1 MSVHMLRL
9 QGLMTA
15 LVTPFR
21 GGTVDEK
28 AFERFVDWQIKEGVN
43 GLVVCGTTGESPTL
57 TEAEQDRLLEIA
69 VEVAARRVPVVMGTG
84 SFDTA
89 DVIRRTQS
97 ATKLGAD
104 CALIVTPYYNKPSQ
118 EGLFQ
123 HFKAVHDSTEIPIL
137 LYNIPPRCVV
147 DILPPT
153 MQRLSQ
159 LPRIIGVKDATGDL
173 TRPVRT
179 RLDCGANFLQFGG
192 DDMLA
197 SAHLAQGGVGCISVS
212 GNVAPKLCVAMQDAW
227 RSGDMPRFNELRDL
241 LMPLHQSMFL
251 DTNPVPVKYAVS
263 LLGMMSEEVRLP
275 MVPLQQG
282 VKAQIAEVL
291 QQVGLLNAKA
301 A

>member
-1 MSVHMLRL
+1 MLRL

-21 GGTVDEK
+21 GGQVDEK
-28 AFERFVDWQIKEGVN
+28 AFERFVDWQVKEGVN
-43 GLVVCGTTGESPTL
+43 GLVVCGTTAESPTL
-57 TEAEQDRLLEIA
+57 SEAEQDRLLEIA
-69 VEVAARRVPVVMGTG
+69 VQVNARRVPVIMGTG

-89 DVIRRTQS
+89 DVIRRTNQ
-97 ATKLGAD
+97 AQKLGAD

-123 HFKAVHDSTEIPIL
+123 HFKAVHDSTELPIL

-159 LPRIIGVKDATGDL
+159 LPRIIGVKDATADL

-179 RLDCGANFLQFGG
+179 RIDCGDAFQQFCG

-212 GNVAPKLCVAMQDAW
+212 GNIAPRLCVEMQDAW
-227 RSGDMPRFNELRDL
+227 RAGDMPRFNELRDL

-251 DTNPVPVKYAVS
+251 DTNPVPVKYAAS
-263 LLGMMSEEVRLP
+263 LLGLMSEEVRLP
-275 MVPLQQG
+275 MVPLQQN
-282 VKAQIAEVL
+282 VKAQIAQVL
-291 QQVGLLNAKA
+291 QQVGLTSAKA

>member
-1 MSVHMLRL
+1 MLRL
-9 QGLMTA
+9 HGLLTA

-21 GGTVDEK
+21 GGQVDEK

-43 GLVVCGTTGESPTL
+43 GVVVCGTTGESPTL
-57 TEAEQDRLLEIA
+57 SETEQDRLLEIA
-69 VEVAARRVPVVMGTG
+69 VEVTARRVPVVMGTG

-89 DVIRRTQS
+89 DVIRRTQQ
-97 ATKLGAD
+97 AEKLGAD
-104 CALIVTPYYNKPSQ
+104 CALVVTPYYNKPSQ

-123 HFKAVHDSTEIPIL
+123 HFKAVHDSAEMPIL

-153 MQRLSQ
+153 MQRLAQ

-179 RLDCGANFLQFGG
+179 RLDCGADFAVFSG

-197 SAHLAQGGVGCISVS
+197 SAFLAQGAVGCISVT
-212 GNVAPKLCVAMQDAW
+212 GNIAPKLCTQMQDAW
-227 RSGDMPRFNELRDL
+227 RAGDMPRFNQLRDV
-241 LMPLHQSMFL
+241 LMPLHQAMFL
-251 DTNPVPVKYAVS
+251 DTNPTPVKYAAS
-263 LLGMMSEEVRLP
+263 LLGFMSDEMRLP
-275 MVPLQQG
+275 MVPCQPA
-282 VKAQIAEVL
+282 VKTQIAEIL

>member
-1 MSVHMLRL
+1 MVRL

-15 LVTPFR
+15 VVTPFR
-21 GGTVDEK
+21 GGQVDEK

-43 GLVVCGTTGESPTL
+43 GIVVCGTTGESPTL
-57 TEAEQDRLLEIA
+57 TEAEQDRLIEIT
-69 VEVAARRVPVVMGTG
+69 VEVAARRVPVVAGTG

-89 DVIRRTQS
+89 DVIKRTQT
-97 ATKLGAD
+97 AEKLGAD
-104 CALIVTPYYNKPSQ
+104 CALIVTPYYNKPGQ
-118 EGLFQ
+118 EGLYQ
-123 HFKAVHDSTEIPIL
+123 HYKAVHDATQIPIL

-147 DILPPT
+147 DILPAT

-159 LPRIIGVKDATGDL
+159 LPRIVGVKDATGDL

-179 RLDCGANFLQFGG
+179 RLDCGADFLQFCG

-197 SAHLAQGGVGCISVS
+197 SAALAQGAIGCISVT
-212 GNVAPKLCVAMQDAW
+212 GNIAPKLCTQMQDAW
-227 RSGDMPRFNELRDL
+227 RAGDMARFSQLRDL

-251 DTNPVPVKYAVS
+251 DTNPVPVKYAAS
-263 LLGMMSEEVRLP
+263 LLGLMSEDVRLP
-275 MVPLQQG
+275 MVPCQPA

-291 QQVGLLNAKA
+291 KQVGLLNAKA

>member
-57 TEAEQDRLLEIA
+57 TETEQDRLLEIA
-69 VEVAARRVPVVMGTG
+69 VEVAARRVPVIMGTG

-97 ATKLGAD
+97 ATKFGAD

-179 RLDCGANFLQFGG
+179 RLDCGATFLQFGG

-227 RSGDMPRFNELRDL
+227 RAGDMPRFNELRDL

>member
-1 MSVHMLRL
+1 MLPWH
-9 QGLMTA
+9 GLMTA
-15 LVTPFR
+15 LLTPFR
-21 GGTVDEK
+21 SGEVDEK

-43 GLVVCGTTGESPTL
+43 GLVVSGTTGESPTV
-57 TEAEQDRLLEIA
+57 TEDEQDRLLEIA
-69 VEVAARRVPVVMGTG
+69 VDVAARRVPVIAGTG

-89 DVIRRTQS
+89 DVIRRTQQ
-97 ATKLGAD
+97 AEKLGAD

-123 HFKAVHDSTEIPIL
+123 HFKAVHDSSQIPIL

-159 LPRIIGVKDATGDL
+159 LPRIVGVKDATGDL

-179 RLDCGANFLQFGG
+179 RLDCGPDFLQFCG
-192 DDMLA
+192 DDMTA
-197 SAHLAQGGVGCISVS
+197 SAFLAQGGVGCISVS
-212 GNVAPKLCVAMQDAW
+212 GNIAPKLCRQMQDAW
-227 RSGDMPRFNELRDL
+227 RSGDMPRFNQLRDM
-241 LMPLHQSMFL
+241 LMPLHQAMFL
-251 DTNPVPVKYAVS
+251 DTNPVPVKYAAS
-263 LLGMMSEEVRLP
+263 LLGLMSEEVRLP
-275 MVPLQQG
+275 MVPCQPA
-282 VKAQIAEVL
+282 VKAQIAEVM